1 MEYRSLGR
9 TGLEVSCI
17 AFGTDNFL
25 DPTPEKESTE
35 MLNRALD
42 AGVNLF
48 DTGDVYAGG
57 EAEKMIGRALKA
69 NGRRHEVLL
78 CTKVDH
84 GPSQPG
90 VPLDDYVPQAA
101 PNRHGL
107 SRYNIIRACENSLR
121 SFQTDYIDIYLVHR
135 HSPEIPMDETLRAL
149 DDLVHQGKIRYIGC
163 STHPTWAI
171 MESFLIS
178 QQHHLNRYV
187 VEESP
192 YNLLDRRIENELI
205 PMAQKYGM
213 GLITWVP
220 MAMGVLAGRYT
231 DAKKYPKG
239 SRADYRGGFYK
250 ERVTPRGIEV
260 GKEFAK
266 IARRIGISPAQL
278 AILWTK
284 DQPGITAPLMGPRTI
299 DQLEELLPVAE
310 MTLDD
315 ETRAACDQLVP
326 PGSVVSDYHNTA
338 PWMKMKVI

>member
-42 AGVNLF
+42 AGVNLL

-57 EAEKMIGRALKA
+57 EGEKMIGRALKA
-69 NGRRHEVLL
+69 NGRRHEALL

-84 GPSQPG
+84 GGSTPG
-90 VPLDDYVPQAA
+90 VSLDDAVLEQP

-107 SRYNIIRACENSLR
+107 SRYNVIRACENSLR
-121 SFQTDYIDIYLVHR
+121 RFQTDYIDIYLVHR

-149 DDLVHQGKIRYIGC
+149 DDLVRQGKVRYIGC

-171 MESFLIS
+171 MESFMIS
-178 QQHHLNRYV
+178 EQHHLNRFV
-187 VEESP
+187 IEESP

-205 PMAQKYGM
+205 PMARKYGL
-213 GLITWVP
+213 GIITWVP

-231 DAKKYPKG
+231 DAKNYPKG
-239 SRADYRGGFYK
+239 SRAEYRGGFYK
-250 ERVTPRGIEV
+250 ERVTRRGIEV
-260 GKEFAK
+260 GLEFAK
-266 IARRIGISPAQL
+266 IAKRIDISPAQL
-278 AILWTK
+278 AILWSK

-299 DQLEELLPVAE
+299 EQLEELLPVAE

-315 ETRAACDQLVP
+315 ETRAACDELVP

-338 PWMKMKVI
+338 PWMKMKVL

>member
-9 TGLEVSCI
+9 TGLEVSSI

-42 AGVNLF
+42 AGVNLL

-57 EAEKMIGRALKA
+57 EGEKMIGRALKA

-84 GPSQPG
+84 GMSQPG
-90 VPLDDYVPQAA
+90 VSLDDYVPKFV
-101 PNRHGL
+101 PNSHGL
-107 SRYNIIRACENSLR
+107 SRHNVIRACENSLK

-149 DDLVHQGKIRYIGC
+149 DDLIRQGKIRYIGC

-171 MESFLIS
+171 MESFMIS
-178 QQHHLNRYV
+178 QQLNLNRFV

-220 MAMGVLAGRYT
+220 MAMGVLAGRYK
-231 DAKKYPKG
+231 DAINFPKE
-239 SRADYRGGFYK
+239 SRAAYRGGFYRD
-250 ERVTPRGIEV
+250 RVTQRGIEV
-260 GKEFAK
+260 GIEFTK
-266 IARRIGISPAQL
+266 IARRIDISPAQL
-278 AILWTK
+278 AMLWSK
-284 DQPGITAPLMGPRTI
+284 DQPGITAPLMGPRTLE
-299 DQLEELLPVAE
+299 QLEEILPVAE

-315 ETRAACDQLVP
+315 ETRAACDELVP
-326 PGSVVSDYHNTA
+326 PGSVVSDFHNTA
-338 PWMKMKVI
+338 PWMKMKVL

>member
-9 TGLEVSCI
+9 TGFEVSCI

-57 EAEKMIGRALKA
+57 EVEKMIGRALKA
-69 NGRRHEVLL
+69 SGRRHEALL

-84 GPSQPG
+84 GESTPG
-90 VPLDDYVPQAA
+90 VSLDDEVPVLA
-101 PNRHGL
+101 PNRHGH
-107 SRYNIIRACENSLR
+107 SRYNIIRACEHSLR

-149 DDLVHQGKIRYIGC
+149 DDLIRQGKIRYIGC

-178 QQHHLNRYV
+178 QELNLNRYV
-187 VEESP
+187 VEEPP

-213 GLITWVP
+213 GLITWIP

-231 DAKKYPKG
+231 DSKKYPKG
-239 SRADYRGGFYK
+239 SRAEYRGGFYK
-250 ERVTPRGIEV
+250 ERVTQRGIEV
-260 GKEFAK
+260 AKEFAK

-278 AILWTK
+278 AILWAK

-299 DQLEELLPVAE
+299 EQLEELLPVAE

-315 ETRAACDQLVP
+315 ETRAACDELVP

-338 PWMKMKVI
+338 PWMKMKVL

>member
-1 MEYRSLGR
+1 MEYRLLGR

-25 DPTPEKESTE
+25 DPTPERESTE

-42 AGVNLF
+42 AGVNLL

-69 NGRRHEVLL
+69 NGRRHDVLL

-84 GPSQPG
+84 GMSQPG
-90 VPLDDYVPQAA
+90 ISLDDYIPQFK
-101 PNRHGL
+101 PNSHGL
-107 SRYNIIRACENSLR
+107 SRHNVIRACENSLK

-149 DDLVHQGKIRYIGC
+149 DDLVRQGKIRYIGC

-171 MESFLIS
+171 MESFMVS
-178 QQHHLNRYV
+178 QQLNLNRFV
-187 VEESP
+187 VEEPP

-220 MAMGVLAGRYT
+220 MAMGVLAGRYK
-231 DAKKYPKG
+231 DAKTFPKE
-239 SRADYRGGFYK
+239 SRAAYRGGFYRD
-250 ERVTPRGIEV
+250 RVTPRGVEV
-260 GKEFAK
+260 GIEFAE
-266 IARRIGISPAQL
+266 IARRIDISPAQL
-278 AILWTK
+278 AVLWCK
-284 DQPGITAPLMGPRTI
+284 DQPGITAPLMGPRTLA
-299 DQLEELLPVAE
+299 QLEEILPVAE

-315 ETRAACDQLVP
+315 ETRAACDELVP
-326 PGSVVSDYHNTA
+326 PGSVVSDFHNTA
-338 PWMKMKVI
+338 PWMKMKVL